1 MWSRRAAALGKM
13 HWHPVNLM
21 NNARPYAY
29 GSQANETLNG
39 RLRLE
44 IMEAKWPE
52 LNEYT
57 AQLKQAT
64 QKASAG
70 NSKLYMGRMD
80 VSASDGN
87 CQIGWGSWQSKVGY
101 SAPG

>member
-1 MWSRRAAALGKM
+1 M
-13 HWHPVNLM
+13 HRHPVNLL

-29 GSQANETLNG
+29 GSHANKTLNG
-39 RLRLE
+39 RLCLE
-44 IMEAKWPE
+44 IVEAKWPE

-57 AQLKQAT
+57 AQLKRAT

-70 NSKLYMGRMD
+70 NSELYMGRMD

-87 CQIGWGSWQSKVGY
+87 LPNRMG
-101 SAPG
+101 